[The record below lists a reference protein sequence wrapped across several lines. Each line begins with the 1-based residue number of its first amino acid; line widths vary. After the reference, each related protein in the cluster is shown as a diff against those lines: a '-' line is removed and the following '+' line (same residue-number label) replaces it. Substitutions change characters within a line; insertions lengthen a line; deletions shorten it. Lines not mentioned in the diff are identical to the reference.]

1 VGAVADR
8 TRGPV
13 LAALAE
19 ALGAALD
26 GRGGLVLLTG
36 EAGIGKTT
44 TASALADRAR
54 RAGATVRWAACWPGG
69 ATVAHGPWLTVLAGL
84 AGPGR
89 AAIDALA
96 ANAPDDGAAAASQR
110 ASAYAA
116 VADAVEES
124 ARERPLVVVVDD
136 LHWADEG
143 TVQLLGALAGR
154 LPAFGALVVG
164 TYRDTD
170 VGADAPLRRL
180 GASADRLALRGLDAD
195 EVAAVLADSLGPARA
210 GELAPE
216 VVEQTGGNPF
226 LVMQLGRLV
235 AADPDALRRGAL
247 PVGARDLLGGRLAVL
262 EDDERGVVVAAAVL
276 GGAFTVDVLRR
287 VAGDGCNVDG
297 ALDRA
302 AALRIVERAPGVG
315 AWRFVHDLFRTAAL
329 DAIASTELAA
339 LHARAA
345 DALGGDAGAEPAVVA
360 RHVLAAGGDAAPWF
374 VRAGE
379 RALAAMA
386 WEEAAAEFEHAL
398 AVSRG
403 RARVP
408 ALLGLGRARVL
419 NGDPDGAGR
428 AFDEVASLARDTGE
442 TRWLVDAAL
451 GFSADLSGFEV
462 RLFDQRQIDLLEE
475 AAAALAGD
483 DDPASIALRSTVTAR
498 LSVALSLAAPTA
510 RRLTLAEDAVALARE
525 SGDRLALARALAA
538 HCDAIAGPDDVARRE
553 AEASEIIAI
562 AEKEGDGPLEL
573 LGRRLRYVA
582 RLESGDVAGANDDA
596 GAFERRARA
605 IGNPLY
611 TWYADLWRGAMAV
624 VVGDDDT
631 AETLGARVAAV
642 GRATGSA
649 NASMLAVV
657 LDLIIR
663 WARGDNAGAVER
675 MGALTTDYP
684 EVAVFLSSVGANA
697 RALAL
702 AGYEDAARVL
712 VDRTQ
717 AIGLDAT
724 VRDAEWLP
732 NIVTLLDTAVLLDHP
747 SLADVLAVVE
757 PYAGLVAFEG
767 IGAGHYG
774 SVARFVALACVA
786 LGRRDDAVAYAR
798 VALDV
803 NRRFGGR
810 LAAEAERTLA
820 EVSGAPVARTANA
833 TGAIGELARDGDVWH
848 VTFAGETT
856 IVKHTKG
863 VADLAVL
870 LRAGGREVH
879 VSELIGVDAS
889 ALHAGGRGGDALD
902 RRAVAAYR
910 DRLAE
915 LAEEIDDADAAHDVA
930 RAERARVEHDAL
942 VEQLAAGLG
951 LGGRARAAGPDPVER
966 SRKAVAARIRDAI
979 RRIDAVHP
987 ALGRHLGVSIKT
999 GIFCSYRPEHPVVWR
1014 CEPSSGAGRA

>member
-1 VGAVADR
+1 MGAVADR

-19 ALGAALD
+19 ALDAALD

-44 TASALADRAR
+44 TASTLADRAR
-54 RAGATVRWAACWPGG
+54 RAGATVRWAASWPGG

-84 AGPGR
+84 GAPGR

-96 ANAPDDGAAAASQR
+96 ATAPDDGAAAASLR

-116 VADAVEES
+116 VGDAMEDG
-124 ARERPLVVVVDD
+124 AAGGGLVVVLDD

-143 TVQLLGALAGR
+143 TLQLLGAVCGR
-154 LPAFGALVVG
+154 LPSFGALVVG

-170 VGADAPLRRL
+170 IAADAPLRRL
-180 GASADRLALRGLDAD
+180 GASVDRLALRGLDTD
-195 EVAAVLADSLGPARA
+195 GVAAVLADALGRARA
-210 GELAPE
+210 GELAPD
-216 VVEQTGGNPF
+216 VVERTGGNPF
-226 LVMQLGRLV
+226 LVVQLGRLV

-247 PVGARDLLGGRLAVL
+247 PAGARDLLAERLLALDDAERAVI
-262 EDDERGVVVAAAVL
+262 VAAAVL
-276 GGAFTVDVLRR
+276 GGVFAVDDLRR
-287 VAGDGCNVDG
+287 VVAGGDVDA
-297 ALDRA
+297 ALDHA
-302 AALRIVERAPGVG
+302 AAVRIVERAPGVG

-329 DAIASTELAA
+329 DGVASAELAS

-345 DALGGDAGAEPAVVA
+345 DALAGDDAEPAVVA

-374 VRAGE
+374 TKAGD

-386 WEEAAAEFEHAL
+386 WEEAVTQFEHAL

-419 NGDPDGAGR
+419 SGDPDAAGR
-428 AFDEVASLARDTGE
+428 AFEEVAALARDAGE

-475 AAAALAGD
+475 AAAALAED
-483 DDPASIALRSTVTAR
+483 DEPASIALRSTVTAR

-510 RRLTLAEDAVALARE
+510 RRLTLAEDAVAQARA
-525 SGDRLALARALAA
+525 SGDRVALARALAA
-538 HCDAIAGPDDVARRE
+538 HCDAIAGPDDVAAR
-553 AEASEIIAI
+553 ASEASEIIAI
-562 AEKEGDGPLEL
+562 AEAEGDGPLEL

-582 RLESGDVAGANDDA
+582 RLESGDAAGAGADA
-596 GAFERRARA
+596 GAFERRAAA
-605 IGNPLY
+605 IGTPLY
-611 TWYADLWRGAMAV
+611 TWYADRWRGQMAV
-624 VVGDDDT
+624 VAGDDT
-631 AETLGARVAAV
+631 AAEAACRHVAAV

-657 LDLIIR
+657 LGLMVR
-663 WARGDNAGAVER
+663 WARADYEGAVER
-675 MGALTTDYP
+675 MGALTTDFP

-702 AGYEDAARVL
+702 AGYHDAARDL

-732 NIVTLLDTAVLLDHP
+732 NVVTLLDTAVLLGHP
-747 SLADVLAVVE
+747 FLPDILAVVE
-757 PYAGLVAFEG
+757 PYAALVAFEG
-767 IGAGHYG
+767 IGAGLYG
-774 SVARFVALACVA
+774 SVARFVALGCAA
-786 LGRRDDAVAYAR
+786 LGRHDDAVAYAR
-798 VALDV
+798 QAIDV

-810 LAAEAERTLA
+810 LAVDAERTLA
-820 EVSGAPVARTANA
+820 EVSGTPTTIAPPSTAA
-833 TGAIGELARDGDVWH
+833 GALVRDGDVWH
-848 VTFAGETT
+848 VTFAGDTT

-870 LRAGGREVH
+870 VAAAGREVH
-879 VSELIGVDAS
+879 VSELVGVDQS
-889 ALHAGGRGGDALD
+889 ALRVGGRGGEALD
-902 RRAVAAYR
+902 RRAIAAYR

-915 LAEEIDDADAAHDVA
+915 LAEEIDDADAAHDVG

-966 SRKAVAARIRDAI
+966 ARKAVTARIRDAI
-979 RRIDAVHP
+979 QRIDSVHP
-987 ALGRHLGVSIKT
+987 TLGRHFEVSIRT
-999 GIFCSYRPEHPVVWR
+999 GTYCSYRPEHAVVWR
-1014 CEPSSGAGRA
+1014 CEPTSGAPGA